1 MKKQTQIPRLGGER
15 GRALGPSDYVSANRI
30 RIRIRIR
37 TDAGA
42 SAGAERSLLKR

>member
-30 RIRIRIR
+30 RIS
-37 TDAGA
+37 TAPMLVPVLML
-42 SAGAERSLLKR
+42 SAQY